1 MEEMLQYLCS
11 VYPQPAVC
19 LADIRELAQKQEVHK
34 GDVVLRPGEISQ
46 RLYFVRK
53 GLLHCYYDVDGK
65 PVSAG
70 FFMENETVVS
80 VGSFYAGT
88 PSEDCLEAFEDGELY
103 YISRDQFFHLCKTYP
118 AFCFLA
124 LLLFIKYL
132 TLFHDHAR
140 LIRKRRAEDRLRLAN
155 ERYPELFQR
164 VAKKFLASW
173 LGVEPETLSR
183 RPSRKKRRQ
192 GK

>member
-1 MEEMLQYLCS
+1 M
-11 VYPQPAVC
+11 AK
-19 LADIRELAQKQEVHK
+19 RHEVRK
-34 GDVVLRPGEISQ
+34 GDVLLRPGEISQ
-46 RLYFVRK
+46 RLYFIKK

-70 FFMENETVVS
+70 FFMENDTVVS
-80 VGSFYAGT
+80 VGSFYSET

-103 YISRDQFFHLCKTYP
+103 YIERDEFFQLCNSYP
-118 AFCFLA
+118 SFCFLA

-155 ERYPELFQR
+155 EKYPELFQR

-173 LGVEPETLSR
+173 MGVERETLSR
-183 RPSRKKRRQ
+183 PTRKNRRRS
-192 GK
+192 K